1 MVVMDHSA
9 PQGGVAMNMKPCNFD
24 QELLFSLLRVG
35 TVWER
40 VRMGWHCLFCS
51 ECRLRRAEF
60 AAASKALMTLRP
72 SSAAMSAAVPGS
84 SRTRLI
90 MCSAALAVAAAVLS
104 YYLSGGGM
112 PFIGAEAAQAGS
124 ANAVGTCDPV
134 PAKVTKKDPSAAK
147 PGRKKT
153 GPKRASPGKPQ

>member
-1 MVVMDHSA
+1 
-9 PQGGVAMNMKPCNFD
+9 MNMKPCNFD

-40 VRMGWHCLFCS
+40 VRMGWHCLFCP
-51 ECRLRRAEF
+51 ECRHRRAEF

-104 YYLSGGGM
+104 YYLSGGGL
-112 PFIGAEAAQAGS
+112 PFIGAEAGS
-124 ANAVGTCDPV
+124 ANAAAPCDV
-134 PAKVTKKDPSAAK
+134 APAKEAKKDPSAAK